1 MLDPDMILMRQTL
14 NNMLDKIIAPVAKT
28 YFDKNINDFI
38 TIHDEIDDDDFIG
51 IANYLYE
58 WLLLCLPEH
67 REDAYKLI
75 VSIINTKL
83 RLTNLANL
91 TEKIEWVKR
100 TVDTGKALT
109 MAPHLR
115 NALKTSLDDTEQE
128 TDTQID
134 KKLTYLQYALFHYYL
149 QRAGISPYFENFPC
163 GKVKAIE
170 DTIRI
175 SGLKSAKRFQQ
186 DYNSI
191 STNLSERQ
199 HLCKKR
205 DYETLMIILEI
216 HPTALEI
223 ATKELKKADW

>member
-1 MLDPDMILMRQTL
+1 MLLLRQTL
-14 NNMLDKIIAPVAKT
+14 NDMLDKIIAPVEKT
-28 YFDKNINDFI
+28 YFDKRLGDFY
-38 TIHDEIDDDDFIG
+38 TIHGEIDDDDFIG
-51 IANYLYE
+51 IANYIYE

-75 VSIINTKL
+75 VSIINKKL
-83 RLTNLANL
+83 RLVNLANL
-91 TEKIEWVKR
+91 TDKIEWVKS
-100 TVDTGKALT
+100 TVDTGTALT

-115 NALKTSLDDTEQE
+115 NALKSSLDDTDQE

-134 KKLTYLQYALFHYYL
+134 KKLTYLQYAFFHYYL

-170 DTIRI
+170 DTIKI

-199 HLCKKR
+199 HLCKKK
-205 DYETLMIILEI
+205 DYETLLLILEI